1 MWDDEQEEGQA
12 EELFSPDQY
21 EFDEDSHAND
31 DDDDDSFFLDDSSFS
46 STGRVLRSPVSSIAI
61 SAREQEERDSNIIY
75 IYPEED
81 FEGGMR
87 RLSVDSATD
96 YLTRE
101 RYESSS
107 QSSDQWFPFT
117 DVIDW

>member
-21 EFDEDSHAND
+21 EFDEESHEND
-31 DDDDDSFFLDDSSFS
+31 DDCSSFS
-46 STGRVLRSPVSSIAI
+46 STGRVLRSPVSSSAI
-61 SAREQEERDSNIIY
+61 SWTPSQREEIDREREERDQDALAILRR
-75 IYPEED
+75 ERQERD
-81 FEGGMR
+81 LLFEGGMR

-107 QSSDQWFPFT
+107 QSSDQ
-117 DVIDW
+117 